1 MLFFRTFAVAMR
13 KKLYLY
19 ALYSL
24 FLLASCADKKPQQ
37 ELTPWGTPVGEVE
50 AMDGSE
56 EDGTAESTEDGDA
69 GNQAQQRGLSLS
81 DIQDNGEL
89 IMLTVN
95 GPTTYYDYHNHGMGL
110 QYLLCEKFA
119 QQIGVSLR
127 VEECKDTT
135 EMIQKLQKGEGDIIA
150 VPLPRHILKGGKTS
164 PGKTSPGKS
173 SAGKTSPGKSSAGK
187 TSPGKTSDG
196 KTLPDGNHAADL
208 QFCGVTPDNG
218 KTQWAVIGGNKSLAD
233 TLNGWFKPKLI
244 AEVKKEESFLL
255 STASI
260 RRHVYSP
267 FLNRSKGVISRYD
280 HLFMRYSGTA
290 RMDWRLMAAQCYQES
305 CFDPN
310 AKSWAG
316 ACGLM
321 QIMPSTAAHLGLP
334 MSAIHDAEANV
345 AAAARY
351 MAELQGHF
359 SDVGDPAQRALFAL
373 AAYNGGFHHIRDAM
387 ALTRKHGGNPQNWGH
402 VREYVLRLTQPAYY
416 GDPVVKYGYM
426 RGTETADYVDRI
438 RARWSE
444 YCGGA
449 SFHES
454 YRGGSRGPGIGRG
467 TDSFNG
473 APVKSKRNYQRKY
486 HI

>member
-56 EDGTAESTEDGDA
+56 EDGSEDNAADGDTGA
-69 GNQAQQRGLSLS
+69 QAQQRGLSLS

-150 VPLPRHILKGGKTS
+150 VPLPRHILKGGK
-164 PGKTSPGKS
+164 S
-173 SAGKTSPGKSSAGK
+173 SAGKTSPGKSSGGKNQAAGK
-187 TSPGKTSDG
+187 SSDG

-416 GDPVVKYGYM
+416 RDPAVKYGFM

>member
-1 MLFFRTFAVAMR
+1 MR

-19 ALYSL
+19 AFYALI
-24 FLLASCADKKPQQ
+24 LLGSCEDKKPQQ
-37 ELTPWGTPVGEVE
+37 ELTPWGTPIGEVE
-50 AMDGSE
+50 GMSDGE
-56 EDGTAESTEDGDA
+56 EEGAEEAANKNTRQKGF
-69 GNQAQQRGLSLS
+69 SLE
-81 DIQDNGEL
+81 DIQENGEL

-135 EMIQKLQKGEGDIIA
+135 EMIQKLTKGEGDIIA
-150 VPLPRHILKGGKTS
+150 VPLSRKQTKG
-164 PGKTSPGKS
+164 
-173 SAGKTSPGKSSAGK
+173 
-187 TSPGKTSDG
+187 
-196 KTLPDGNHAADL
+196 DL
-208 QFCGVTPDNG
+208 LFCGVTPDSTR
-218 KTQWAVIGGNKSLAD
+218 TQWAVVGGNKSLAD
-233 TLNGWFKPKLI
+233 TLNGWFKPKMI
-244 AEVKKEESFLL
+244 AETKKEENWLL
-255 STASI
+255 STASVT
-260 RRHVYSP
+260 RHVYSP

-280 HLFMRYSGTA
+280 HLFQRYSGTA

-321 QIMPSTAAHLGLP
+321 QIMPSTADHLGLP
-334 MSAIHDAEANV
+334 MSAIHDAESNV
-345 AAAARY
+345 AAAAKY

-359 SDVGDPAQRALFAL
+359 SDIGDPTQRVLFAL

-387 ALTRKHGGNPQNWGH
+387 TLTRKHGGNPYNWGH
-402 VREYVLRLTQPAYY
+402 VREYVLRLAQPAYY
-416 GDPVVKYGYM
+416 RDPVVKYGFM

-449 SFHES
+449 SFHDS
-454 YRGGSRGPGIGRG
+454 YRGGSRGIGG
-467 TDSFNG
+467 GAFHG
-473 APVKSKRNYQRKY
+473 APMKSKRHYQGKY

>member
-1 MLFFRTFAVAMR
+1 MLECANNLALICKIFCTFAGRMKNQV
-13 KKLYLY
+13 YLY
-19 ALYSL
+19 ALYAM
-24 FLLASCADKKPQQ
+24 FLLGSCADKKPQQ

-50 AMDGSE
+50 GMDGG
-56 EDGTAESTEDGDA
+56 EDTQTDDSSYGKPKH
-69 GNQAQQRGLSLS
+69 GLSLE

-135 EMIQKLQKGEGDIIA
+135 EMIQKLQKGEGDVIA
-150 VPLPRHILKGGKTS
+150 VPLPRKQTKGN
-164 PGKTSPGKS
+164 
-173 SAGKTSPGKSSAGK
+173 
-187 TSPGKTSDG
+187 
-196 KTLPDGNHAADL
+196 LL
-208 QFCGVTPDNG
+208 FCGVTPDSTR
-218 KTQWAVIGGNKSLAD
+218 TQWAVVGGNKSLAD
-233 TLNGWFKPKLI
+233 TLNAWFKPKMI
-244 AEVKKEESFLL
+244 AQTKQEETWLL
-255 STASI
+255 SSASI
-260 RRHVYSP
+260 TRHVYSP

-280 HLFMRYSGTA
+280 HLFQRYSGTA

-359 SDVGDPAQRALFAL
+359 NDIGDPSQRVLFAL

-387 ALTRKHGGNPQNWGH
+387 SLARKHGGNPYNWGS
-402 VREYVLRLTQPAYY
+402 VREYVLRLSQPAYY
-416 GDPVVKYGYM
+416 CDPAVKYGYM

-444 YCGGA
+444 YNGGA

-454 YRGGSRGPGIGRG
+454 YRGGGRG
-467 TDSFNG
+467 NGGGGGFHG
-473 APVKSKRNYQRKY
+473 APMRSKRHYQNKY

>member
-1 MLFFRTFAVAMR
+1 MR

-19 ALYSL
+19 AFYALI
-24 FLLASCADKKPQQ
+24 LLGSCEEKKPQQ
-37 ELTPWGTPVGEVE
+37 ELTPWGTPIGEVE
-50 AMDGSE
+50 GMSDGE
-56 EDGTAESTEDGDA
+56 EEAADESANKNTRQKGF
-69 GNQAQQRGLSLS
+69 SLE
-81 DIQDNGEL
+81 DIQENGEL

-135 EMIQKLQKGEGDIIA
+135 EMIQKLTKGEGDIIA
-150 VPLPRHILKGGKTS
+150 VPLSRKQTKG
-164 PGKTSPGKS
+164 
-173 SAGKTSPGKSSAGK
+173 
-187 TSPGKTSDG
+187 
-196 KTLPDGNHAADL
+196 DL
-208 QFCGVTPDNG
+208 LFCGVTPDSTR
-218 KTQWAVIGGNKSLAD
+218 TQWAVVGGNKSLAD
-233 TLNGWFKPKLI
+233 TLNGWFKPKMI
-244 AEVKKEESFLL
+244 AETKKEESWLL
-255 STASI
+255 SSASVT
-260 RRHVYSP
+260 RHVYSP

-280 HLFMRYSGTA
+280 HLFQRYSGTA

-321 QIMPSTAAHLGLP
+321 QIMPSTADHLGLP
-334 MSAIHDAEANV
+334 MSAIHDAESNV
-345 AAAARY
+345 AAAAKY

-359 SDVGDPAQRALFAL
+359 SDIGDPTQRVLFAL

-387 ALTRKHGGNPQNWGH
+387 NLTRKHGGNPYNWGH
-402 VREYVLRLTQPAYY
+402 VREYVLRLAQPAYY
-416 GDPVVKYGYM
+416 RDPVVKYGFM

-449 SFHES
+449 SFHDS
-454 YRGGSRGPGIGRG
+454 YRGGSRGIGG
-467 TDSFNG
+467 GAFHG
-473 APVKSKRNYQRKY
+473 APMKSKRHYQGKY

>member
-1 MLFFRTFAVAMR
+1 MR

-19 ALYSL
+19 AFYALI
-24 FLLASCADKKPQQ
+24 LLGSCEEKKPQQ
-37 ELTPWGTPVGEVE
+37 ELTPWGTPIGEVE
-50 AMDGSE
+50 GMSDGE
-56 EDGTAESTEDGDA
+56 EEGAEEAANKNTRQKGF
-69 GNQAQQRGLSLS
+69 SLE
-81 DIQDNGEL
+81 DIQENGEL

-95 GPTTYYDYHNHGMGL
+95 GPTTYYDYHNHGIGL

-135 EMIQKLQKGEGDIIA
+135 EMIQKLTKGEGDIIA
-150 VPLPRHILKGGKTS
+150 VPLSRKQTKG
-164 PGKTSPGKS
+164 
-173 SAGKTSPGKSSAGK
+173 
-187 TSPGKTSDG
+187 
-196 KTLPDGNHAADL
+196 DL
-208 QFCGVTPDNG
+208 LFCGVTPDSTR
-218 KTQWAVIGGNKSLAD
+218 TQWAVVGGNKSLAD
-233 TLNGWFKPKLI
+233 TLNGWFKPKMI
-244 AEVKKEESFLL
+244 AETKKEENWLL
-255 STASI
+255 SSASVT
-260 RRHVYSP
+260 RHVYSP

-280 HLFMRYSGTA
+280 HLFQRYSGTA

-321 QIMPSTAAHLGLP
+321 QIMPSTADHLGLP
-334 MSAIHDAEANV
+334 MSAIHDAESNV
-345 AAAARY
+345 AAAAKY

-359 SDVGDPAQRALFAL
+359 SDIGDPTQRVLFAL

-387 ALTRKHGGNPQNWGH
+387 TLTRKHGGNPYNWGH
-402 VREYVLRLTQPAYY
+402 VREYVLRLAQPAYY
-416 GDPVVKYGYM
+416 RDPVVKYGFM

-449 SFHES
+449 SFHDS
-454 YRGGSRGPGIGRG
+454 YRGGSRGIGG
-467 TDSFNG
+467 GAFHG
-473 APVKSKRNYQRKY
+473 APMKSKRHYQGKY

>member
-1 MLFFRTFAVAMR
+1 MR

-19 ALYSL
+19 AFYALI
-24 FLLASCADKKPQQ
+24 LLGSCEEKKPQQ
-37 ELTPWGTPVGEVE
+37 ELTPWGTPIGEVE
-50 AMDGSE
+50 GMSDGE
-56 EDGTAESTEDGDA
+56 EEGAEEAANKNTRQKGF
-69 GNQAQQRGLSLS
+69 SLE
-81 DIQDNGEL
+81 DIQENGEL

-135 EMIQKLQKGEGDIIA
+135 EMIQKLTKGEGDIIA
-150 VPLPRHILKGGKTS
+150 VPLSRKQTKG
-164 PGKTSPGKS
+164 
-173 SAGKTSPGKSSAGK
+173 
-187 TSPGKTSDG
+187 
-196 KTLPDGNHAADL
+196 DL
-208 QFCGVTPDNG
+208 LFCGVTPDSTR
-218 KTQWAVIGGNKSLAD
+218 TQWAVVGGNKSLAD
-233 TLNGWFKPKLI
+233 TLNGWFKPKMI
-244 AEVKKEESFLL
+244 AETKKEENWLL
-255 STASI
+255 SSASVT
-260 RRHVYSP
+260 RHVYSP

-280 HLFMRYSGTA
+280 HLFQRYSGTA

-321 QIMPSTAAHLGLP
+321 QIMPSTADHLGLP
-334 MSAIHDAEANV
+334 MSAIHDAESNV
-345 AAAARY
+345 AAAAKY

-359 SDVGDPAQRALFAL
+359 SDIGDPTQRVLFAL

-387 ALTRKHGGNPQNWGH
+387 TLTRKHGGNPYNWGH
-402 VREYVLRLTQPAYY
+402 VREYVLRLAQPAYY
-416 GDPVVKYGYM
+416 RDPIVKYGFM

-449 SFHES
+449 SFHDS
-454 YRGGSRGPGIGRG
+454 YRGGSRGIGG
-467 TDSFNG
+467 GAFHG
-473 APVKSKRNYQRKY
+473 APMKSKRHYQGKY

>member
-1 MLFFRTFAVAMR
+1 MR

-19 ALYSL
+19 AFYALI
-24 FLLASCADKKPQQ
+24 LLGSCENKKPQQ
-37 ELTPWGTPVGEVE
+37 ELTPWGTPIGEVE
-50 AMDGSE
+50 GMSDGE
-56 EDGTAESTEDGDA
+56 EEGAEEAANKNTRQKGF
-69 GNQAQQRGLSLS
+69 SLE
-81 DIQDNGEL
+81 DIQENGEL

-135 EMIQKLQKGEGDIIA
+135 EMIQKLTKGEGDIIA
-150 VPLPRHILKGGKTS
+150 VPLSRKQTKG
-164 PGKTSPGKS
+164 
-173 SAGKTSPGKSSAGK
+173 
-187 TSPGKTSDG
+187 
-196 KTLPDGNHAADL
+196 DL
-208 QFCGVTPDNG
+208 LFCGVTPDSTR
-218 KTQWAVIGGNKSLAD
+218 TQWAVVGGNKSLAD
-233 TLNGWFKPKLI
+233 TLNGWFKPKMI
-244 AEVKKEESFLL
+244 AETKKEENWLL
-255 STASI
+255 SSASVT
-260 RRHVYSP
+260 RHVYSP

-280 HLFMRYSGTA
+280 HLFQRYSGTA

-321 QIMPSTAAHLGLP
+321 QIMPSTADHLGLP
-334 MSAIHDAEANV
+334 MSAIHDAESNV
-345 AAAARY
+345 AAAAKY

-359 SDVGDPAQRALFAL
+359 SDIGDPTQRVLFAL

-387 ALTRKHGGNPQNWGH
+387 TLTRKHGGNPYNWGH
-402 VREYVLRLTQPAYY
+402 VREYVLRLAQPAYY
-416 GDPVVKYGYM
+416 RDPVVKYGFM

-449 SFHES
+449 SFHDS
-454 YRGGSRGPGIGRG
+454 YRGGSRGIGG
-467 TDSFNG
+467 GAFHG
-473 APVKSKRNYQRKY
+473 APMKSKRHYQGKY

>member
-1 MLFFRTFAVAMR
+1 MR

-19 ALYSL
+19 AFYALI
-24 FLLASCADKKPQQ
+24 LLGSCEEKKPQQ
-37 ELTPWGTPVGEVE
+37 ELTPWGTPIGEVE
-50 AMDGSE
+50 GMSDGE
-56 EDGTAESTEDGDA
+56 EEGAEEAANKNTRQKGF
-69 GNQAQQRGLSLS
+69 SLE
-81 DIQDNGEL
+81 DIQENGEL

-135 EMIQKLQKGEGDIIA
+135 EMIQKLTKGEGDIIA
-150 VPLPRHILKGGKTS
+150 VPLSRKQTKG
-164 PGKTSPGKS
+164 
-173 SAGKTSPGKSSAGK
+173 
-187 TSPGKTSDG
+187 
-196 KTLPDGNHAADL
+196 DL
-208 QFCGVTPDNG
+208 LFCGVTPDSTR
-218 KTQWAVIGGNKSLAD
+218 TQWAVVGGNKSLAD
-233 TLNGWFKPKLI
+233 TLNGWFKPKMI
-244 AEVKKEESFLL
+244 AETKKEENWLL
-255 STASI
+255 SSASVT
-260 RRHVYSP
+260 RHVYSP

-280 HLFMRYSGTA
+280 HLFQRYSGTA

-321 QIMPSTAAHLGLP
+321 QIMPSTADHLGLP
-334 MSAIHDAEANV
+334 MSAIHDAESNV
-345 AAAARY
+345 AAAAKY

-359 SDVGDPAQRALFAL
+359 SDIGDPTQRVLFAL

-387 ALTRKHGGNPQNWGH
+387 NLTRKHGGNPYNWGH
-402 VREYVLRLTQPAYY
+402 VREYVLRLAQPAFYR
-416 GDPVVKYGYM
+416 DPVVKYGFM

-449 SFHES
+449 SFHDS
-454 YRGGSRGPGIGRG
+454 YRGGSRGIGG
-467 TDSFNG
+467 GAFHG
-473 APVKSKRNYQRKY
+473 APMKSKRHYQGKY

>member
-1 MLFFRTFAVAMR
+1 MR

-19 ALYSL
+19 AFYALI
-24 FLLASCADKKPQQ
+24 LLGSCEEKKPQQ
-37 ELTPWGTPVGEVE
+37 ELTPWGTPIGEVE
-50 AMDGSE
+50 GMSE
-56 EDGTAESTEDGDA
+56 GEEEGAEEAANKNTRQKGF
-69 GNQAQQRGLSLS
+69 SLE
-81 DIQDNGEL
+81 DIQENGEL

-135 EMIQKLQKGEGDIIA
+135 EMIQKLTKGEGDIIA
-150 VPLPRHILKGGKTS
+150 VPLSRKQTKG
-164 PGKTSPGKS
+164 
-173 SAGKTSPGKSSAGK
+173 
-187 TSPGKTSDG
+187 
-196 KTLPDGNHAADL
+196 DL
-208 QFCGVTPDNG
+208 LFCGVTPDSTR
-218 KTQWAVIGGNKSLAD
+218 TQWAVVGGNKSLAD
-233 TLNGWFKPKLI
+233 TLNGWFKPKMI
-244 AEVKKEESFLL
+244 AETKKEENWLL
-255 STASI
+255 SSASVT
-260 RRHVYSP
+260 RHVYSP

-280 HLFMRYSGTA
+280 HLFQRYSGTA

-321 QIMPSTAAHLGLP
+321 QIMPSTADHLGLP
-334 MSAIHDAEANV
+334 MSAIHDAESNV
-345 AAAARY
+345 AAAAKY

-359 SDVGDPAQRALFAL
+359 SDIGDPTQRVLFAL

-387 ALTRKHGGNPQNWGH
+387 TLTRKHGGNPYNWGH
-402 VREYVLRLTQPAYY
+402 VREYVLRLAQPAYY
-416 GDPVVKYGYM
+416 RDPVVKYGFM

-449 SFHES
+449 SFHDS
-454 YRGGSRGPGIGRG
+454 YRGGSRGIGG
-467 TDSFNG
+467 GAFHG
-473 APVKSKRNYQRKY
+473 APMKSKRHYQGKY

>member
-1 MLFFRTFAVAMR
+1 MR

-19 ALYSL
+19 AFYALI
-24 FLLASCADKKPQQ
+24 LLGSCEEKKPQQ
-37 ELTPWGTPVGEVE
+37 ELTPWGTPIGEVE
-50 AMDGSE
+50 GMSDSE
-56 EDGTAESTEDGDA
+56 EEGAEEAANKNTRQKGF
-69 GNQAQQRGLSLS
+69 SLE
-81 DIQDNGEL
+81 DIQENGEL

-135 EMIQKLQKGEGDIIA
+135 EMIQKLSKGEGDIIA
-150 VPLPRHILKGGKTS
+150 VPLSRKQTKG
-164 PGKTSPGKS
+164 
-173 SAGKTSPGKSSAGK
+173 
-187 TSPGKTSDG
+187 
-196 KTLPDGNHAADL
+196 DL
-208 QFCGVTPDNG
+208 LFCGVTPDSTR
-218 KTQWAVIGGNKSLAD
+218 TQWAVVGGNKSLAD
-233 TLNGWFKPKLI
+233 TLNGWFKPKMI
-244 AEVKKEESFLL
+244 AETKKEENWLL
-255 STASI
+255 SSASVT
-260 RRHVYSP
+260 RHVYSP

-280 HLFMRYSGTA
+280 HLFQRYSGTA

-321 QIMPSTAAHLGLP
+321 QIMPSTADHLGLP
-334 MSAIHDAEANV
+334 MSAIHDAESNV
-345 AAAARY
+345 AAAAKY

-359 SDVGDPAQRALFAL
+359 SDIGDPTQRVLFAL

-387 ALTRKHGGNPQNWGH
+387 ALTRKHGGNPYNWGH
-402 VREYVLRLTQPAYY
+402 VREYVLRLAQPAYY
-416 GDPVVKYGYM
+416 RDPVVKYGFM

-449 SFHES
+449 SFHDS
-454 YRGGSRGPGIGRG
+454 YRGGSRGIGG
-467 TDSFNG
+467 GAFHG
-473 APVKSKRNYQRKY
+473 APMKSKRHYQGKY

>member
-1 MLFFRTFAVAMR
+1 MR

-19 ALYSL
+19 AFYALI
-24 FLLASCADKKPQQ
+24 LLGSCENKKPQQ
-37 ELTPWGTPVGEVE
+37 ELTPWGTPIGEVE
-50 AMDGSE
+50 GMSDGE
-56 EDGTAESTEDGDA
+56 EEGAEEAANKNTRQKGF
-69 GNQAQQRGLSLS
+69 SLE
-81 DIQDNGEL
+81 DIQENGEL

-135 EMIQKLQKGEGDIIA
+135 EMIQKLTKGEGDIIA
-150 VPLPRHILKGGKTS
+150 VPLSRKQTKG
-164 PGKTSPGKS
+164 
-173 SAGKTSPGKSSAGK
+173 
-187 TSPGKTSDG
+187 
-196 KTLPDGNHAADL
+196 DL
-208 QFCGVTPDNG
+208 LFCGVTPDSTR
-218 KTQWAVIGGNKSLAD
+218 TQWAVVGGNKSLAD
-233 TLNGWFKPKLI
+233 TLNGWFKPKMI
-244 AEVKKEESFLL
+244 AETKKEENWLL
-255 STASI
+255 SSASVT
-260 RRHVYSP
+260 RHVYSP

-280 HLFMRYSGTA
+280 HLFQRYSGTA

-310 AKSWAG
+310 ARSWAG

-321 QIMPSTAAHLGLP
+321 QIMPSTADHLGLP
-334 MSAIHDAEANV
+334 MSAIHDAESNV
-345 AAAARY
+345 AAAAKY

-359 SDVGDPAQRALFAL
+359 SDIGDPTQRVLFAL

-387 ALTRKHGGNPQNWGH
+387 TLTRKHGGNPYNWGH
-402 VREYVLRLTQPAYY
+402 VREYVLRLAQPAYY
-416 GDPVVKYGYM
+416 RDPVVKYGFM

-449 SFHES
+449 SFHDS
-454 YRGGSRGPGIGRG
+454 YRGGSRGIGG
-467 TDSFNG
+467 GAFHG
-473 APVKSKRNYQRKY
+473 APMKSKRHYQGKY

>member
-1 MLFFRTFAVAMR
+1 MR

-19 ALYSL
+19 AFYALI
-24 FLLASCADKKPQQ
+24 LLGSCEEKKPQQ
-37 ELTPWGTPVGEVE
+37 ELTPWGTPIGEVE
-50 AMDGSE
+50 GMSDGE
-56 EDGTAESTEDGDA
+56 EGTADESANKNKRQKGF
-69 GNQAQQRGLSLS
+69 SLE
-81 DIQDNGEL
+81 DIQENGEL

-135 EMIQKLQKGEGDIIA
+135 EMIQKLTKGEGDIIA
-150 VPLPRHILKGGKTS
+150 VPLSRKQTKG
-164 PGKTSPGKS
+164 
-173 SAGKTSPGKSSAGK
+173 
-187 TSPGKTSDG
+187 
-196 KTLPDGNHAADL
+196 DL
-208 QFCGVTPDNG
+208 LFCGVTPDSTR
-218 KTQWAVIGGNKSLAD
+218 TQWAVVGGNKSLAD
-233 TLNGWFKPKLI
+233 TLNGWFKPKMI
-244 AEVKKEESFLL
+244 AETKKEENWLL
-255 STASI
+255 SSASVT
-260 RRHVYSP
+260 RHVYSP

-280 HLFMRYSGTA
+280 HLFQRYSGTA

-321 QIMPSTAAHLGLP
+321 QIMPSTADHLGLP
-334 MSAIHDAEANV
+334 MSAIHDAESNV
-345 AAAARY
+345 AAAAKY

-359 SDVGDPAQRALFAL
+359 SDIGDPTQRVLFAL

-387 ALTRKHGGNPQNWGH
+387 NLTRKHGGNPYNWGH
-402 VREYVLRLTQPAYY
+402 VREYVLRLAQPAYY
-416 GDPVVKYGYM
+416 RDPVVKYGFM

-449 SFHES
+449 SFHDS
-454 YRGGSRGPGIGRG
+454 YRGSSRGIGG
-467 TDSFNG
+467 GAFHG
-473 APVKSKRNYQRKY
+473 APMKSKRHYQGKY

>member
-1 MLFFRTFAVAMR
+1 MR

-19 ALYSL
+19 AFYALI
-24 FLLASCADKKPQQ
+24 LLGSCENKKPQQ
-37 ELTPWGTPVGEVE
+37 ELTPWGTPIGEVE
-50 AMDGSE
+50 GMSDGE
-56 EDGTAESTEDGDA
+56 EEGAEEAANKNTRQKGF
-69 GNQAQQRGLSLS
+69 SLE
-81 DIQDNGEL
+81 DIQENGEL

-135 EMIQKLQKGEGDIIA
+135 EMIQKLTKGEGDIIA
-150 VPLPRHILKGGKTS
+150 VPLSRKQTKG
-164 PGKTSPGKS
+164 
-173 SAGKTSPGKSSAGK
+173 
-187 TSPGKTSDG
+187 
-196 KTLPDGNHAADL
+196 DL
-208 QFCGVTPDNG
+208 LFCGVTPDSTR
-218 KTQWAVIGGNKSLAD
+218 TQWAVVGGNKSLAD
-233 TLNGWFKPKLI
+233 TLNGWFKPKMI
-244 AEVKKEESFLL
+244 AETKKEESWLL
-255 STASI
+255 SSASVT
-260 RRHVYSP
+260 RHVYSP

-280 HLFMRYSGTA
+280 HLFQRYSGTA

-321 QIMPSTAAHLGLP
+321 QIMPSTADHLGLP
-334 MSAIHDAEANV
+334 MSAIHDAESNV
-345 AAAARY
+345 AAAAKY

-359 SDVGDPAQRALFAL
+359 SDIGDPTQRVLFAL

-387 ALTRKHGGNPQNWGH
+387 NLTRKHGGNPYNWGH
-402 VREYVLRLTQPAYY
+402 VREYVLRLAQPAYY
-416 GDPVVKYGYM
+416 RDPVVKYGFM

-449 SFHES
+449 SFHDS
-454 YRGGSRGPGIGRG
+454 YRGGSRGIGG
-467 TDSFNG
+467 GAFHG
-473 APVKSKRNYQRKY
+473 APMKSKRHYQGKY

>member
-1 MLFFRTFAVAMR
+1 MR

-19 ALYSL
+19 AFYALI
-24 FLLASCADKKPQQ
+24 LLGSCEEKKPQQ
-37 ELTPWGTPVGEVE
+37 ELTPWGTPIGEVE
-50 AMDGSE
+50 GMSDGE
-56 EDGTAESTEDGDA
+56 EEGAEEAANKNTRQKGF
-69 GNQAQQRGLSLS
+69 SLE
-81 DIQDNGEL
+81 DIQENGEL

-135 EMIQKLQKGEGDIIA
+135 EMIQKLTKGEGDIIA
-150 VPLPRHILKGGKTS
+150 VPLSRKQTKG
-164 PGKTSPGKS
+164 
-173 SAGKTSPGKSSAGK
+173 
-187 TSPGKTSDG
+187 
-196 KTLPDGNHAADL
+196 DL
-208 QFCGVTPDNG
+208 LFCGVTPDSTR
-218 KTQWAVIGGNKSLAD
+218 TQWAVVGGNKSLAD
-233 TLNGWFKPKLI
+233 TLNGWFKPKMI
-244 AEVKKEESFLL
+244 AETKKEENWLL
-255 STASI
+255 SSASVT
-260 RRHVYSP
+260 RHVYSP

-280 HLFMRYSGTA
+280 HLFQRYSGTA
-290 RMDWRLMAAQCYQES
+290 RMDWRLMAAQCYQDS

-321 QIMPSTAAHLGLP
+321 QIMPSTADHLGLP
-334 MSAIHDAEANV
+334 MSAIHDAESNV
-345 AAAARY
+345 AAAAKY

-359 SDVGDPAQRALFAL
+359 SDIGDPTQRVLFAL

-387 ALTRKHGGNPQNWGH
+387 TLTRKHGGNPYNWGH
-402 VREYVLRLTQPAYY
+402 VREYVLRLAQPAYY
-416 GDPVVKYGYM
+416 RDPVVKYGFM

-449 SFHES
+449 SFHDS
-454 YRGGSRGPGIGRG
+454 YRGGSRGIGG
-467 TDSFNG
+467 GAFHG
-473 APVKSKRNYQRKY
+473 APMKSKRHYQGKY

>member
-1 MLFFRTFAVAMR
+1 MR

-19 ALYSL
+19 AFYALI
-24 FLLASCADKKPQQ
+24 LLGSCEEKKPQQ
-37 ELTPWGTPVGEVE
+37 ELTPWGTPIGEVE
-50 AMDGSE
+50 SMSDGE
-56 EDGTAESTEDGDA
+56 EEGAEEAANKNTIQKGF
-69 GNQAQQRGLSLS
+69 SLE
-81 DIQDNGEL
+81 DIQENGEL

-135 EMIQKLQKGEGDIIA
+135 EMIQKLTKGEGDIIA
-150 VPLPRHILKGGKTS
+150 VPLSRKQTKG
-164 PGKTSPGKS
+164 
-173 SAGKTSPGKSSAGK
+173 
-187 TSPGKTSDG
+187 
-196 KTLPDGNHAADL
+196 DL
-208 QFCGVTPDNG
+208 LFCGVTPDSTR
-218 KTQWAVIGGNKSLAD
+218 TQWAVVGGNKSLAD
-233 TLNGWFKPKLI
+233 TLNGWFKPKMI
-244 AEVKKEESFLL
+244 AETKKEESWLL
-255 STASI
+255 SSASVT
-260 RRHVYSP
+260 RHVYSP

-280 HLFMRYSGTA
+280 HLFQRYSGTA

-321 QIMPSTAAHLGLP
+321 QIMPSTADHLGLP
-334 MSAIHDAEANV
+334 MSAIHDAESNV
-345 AAAARY
+345 AAAAKY

-359 SDVGDPAQRALFAL
+359 SDIGDPTQRVLFAL

-387 ALTRKHGGNPQNWGH
+387 TLTRKHGGNPYNWGH
-402 VREYVLRLTQPAYY
+402 VREYVLRLAQPAYY
-416 GDPVVKYGYM
+416 RDPAVKYGFM

-449 SFHES
+449 SFHDS
-454 YRGGSRGPGIGRG
+454 YRGGSRGIGG
-467 TDSFNG
+467 GAFHG
-473 APVKSKRNYQRKY
+473 APMKSKRHYQGKY

>member
-1 MLFFRTFAVAMR
+1 M
-13 KKLYLY
+13 
-19 ALYSL
+19 
-24 FLLASCADKKPQQ
+24 LASCADKKPQQ

-50 AMDGSE
+50 SMDGSDE
-56 EDGTAESTEDGDA
+56 EESDKNAADGDA
-69 GNQAQQRGLSLS
+69 GAQVQQRGLSLS

-164 PGKTSPGKS
+164 AGKTSAGKTSPGKTSPGKS
-173 SAGKTSPGKSSAGK
+173 SGGKNQAAGKS
-187 TSPGKTSDG
+187 SDG

-244 AEVKKEESFLL
+244 ADVKKEESFLL

-454 YRGGSRGPGIGRG
+454 YRGGSRGPHIGRG

>member
-1 MLFFRTFAVAMR
+1 MSDGEEEGAEEAANKNTRQKGF
-13 KKLYLY
+13 
-19 ALYSL
+19 SL
-24 FLLASCADKKPQQ
+24 
-37 ELTPWGTPVGEVE
+37 E
-50 AMDGSE
+50 
-56 EDGTAESTEDGDA
+56 
-69 GNQAQQRGLSLS
+69 
-81 DIQDNGEL
+81 DIQENGEL

-135 EMIQKLQKGEGDIIA
+135 EMIQKLTKGEGDIIA
-150 VPLPRHILKGGKTS
+150 VPLSRKQTKG
-164 PGKTSPGKS
+164 
-173 SAGKTSPGKSSAGK
+173 
-187 TSPGKTSDG
+187 
-196 KTLPDGNHAADL
+196 DL
-208 QFCGVTPDNG
+208 LFCGVTPDSTR
-218 KTQWAVIGGNKSLAD
+218 TQWAVVGGNKSLAD
-233 TLNGWFKPKLI
+233 TLNGWFKPKMI
-244 AEVKKEESFLL
+244 AETKKEENWLL
-255 STASI
+255 SSASVT
-260 RRHVYSP
+260 RHVYSP

-280 HLFMRYSGTA
+280 HLFQRYSGTA

-321 QIMPSTAAHLGLP
+321 QIMPSTADHLGLP
-334 MSAIHDAEANV
+334 MSAIHDAESNV
-345 AAAARY
+345 AAAAKY

-359 SDVGDPAQRALFAL
+359 SDIGDPTQRVLFAL

-387 ALTRKHGGNPQNWGH
+387 TLTRKHGGNPYNWGH
-402 VREYVLRLTQPAYY
+402 VREYVLRLAQPAYY
-416 GDPVVKYGYM
+416 RDPVVKYGFM

-449 SFHES
+449 SFHDS
-454 YRGGSRGPGIGRG
+454 YRGGSRGIGG
-467 TDSFNG
+467 GAFHG
-473 APVKSKRNYQRKY
+473 APMKSKRHYQGKY

>member
-1 MLFFRTFAVAMR
+1 MR

-19 ALYSL
+19 AFYALI
-24 FLLASCADKKPQQ
+24 LLGSCEEKKPQQ
-37 ELTPWGTPVGEVE
+37 ELTPWGTPIGEVE
-50 AMDGSE
+50 GMSDGE
-56 EDGTAESTEDGDA
+56 EEGADESANKNKRQKGF
-69 GNQAQQRGLSLS
+69 SLE
-81 DIQDNGEL
+81 DIQENGEL

-135 EMIQKLQKGEGDIIA
+135 EMIQKLTKGEGDIIA
-150 VPLPRHILKGGKTS
+150 VPLSRKQTKG
-164 PGKTSPGKS
+164 
-173 SAGKTSPGKSSAGK
+173 
-187 TSPGKTSDG
+187 
-196 KTLPDGNHAADL
+196 DL
-208 QFCGVTPDNG
+208 LFCGVTPDSTR
-218 KTQWAVIGGNKSLAD
+218 TQWAVVGGNKSLAD
-233 TLNGWFKPKLI
+233 TLNGWFKPKMI
-244 AEVKKEESFLL
+244 AETKKEENWLL
-255 STASI
+255 SSASVT
-260 RRHVYSP
+260 RHVYSP

-280 HLFMRYSGTA
+280 HLFQRYSGTA

-321 QIMPSTAAHLGLP
+321 QIMPSTADHLGLP
-334 MSAIHDAEANV
+334 MSAIHDAESNV
-345 AAAARY
+345 AAAAKY

-359 SDVGDPAQRALFAL
+359 SDIGDPTQRVLFAL

-387 ALTRKHGGNPQNWGH
+387 NLTRKHGGNPYNWGH
-402 VREYVLRLTQPAYY
+402 VREYVLRLAQPAYY
-416 GDPVVKYGYM
+416 RNPVVKYGFM

-449 SFHES
+449 SFHDS
-454 YRGGSRGPGIGRG
+454 YRGGSRGIGG
-467 TDSFNG
+467 GAFHG
-473 APVKSKRNYQRKY
+473 APMKSKRHYQGKY

>member
-1 MLFFRTFAVAMR
+1 MR

-19 ALYSL
+19 AFYALI
-24 FLLASCADKKPQQ
+24 LLGSCEEKKAQQ
-37 ELTPWGTPVGEVE
+37 ELTPWGTPIGEVE
-50 AMDGSE
+50 GMSDGE
-56 EDGTAESTEDGDA
+56 EEGADESANKNKRQKGF
-69 GNQAQQRGLSLS
+69 SLE
-81 DIQDNGEL
+81 DIQENGEL

-135 EMIQKLQKGEGDIIA
+135 EMIQKLTKGEGDIIA
-150 VPLPRHILKGGKTS
+150 VPLSRKQTKG
-164 PGKTSPGKS
+164 
-173 SAGKTSPGKSSAGK
+173 
-187 TSPGKTSDG
+187 
-196 KTLPDGNHAADL
+196 DL
-208 QFCGVTPDNG
+208 LFCGVTPDSTR
-218 KTQWAVIGGNKSLAD
+218 TQWAVVGGNKSLAD
-233 TLNGWFKPKLI
+233 TLNGWFKPKMI
-244 AEVKKEESFLL
+244 AETKKEESWLL
-255 STASI
+255 SSASVT
-260 RRHVYSP
+260 RHVYSP

-280 HLFMRYSGTA
+280 HLFQRYSGTA

-321 QIMPSTAAHLGLP
+321 QIMPSTADHLGLP
-334 MSAIHDAEANV
+334 MSAIHDAESNV
-345 AAAARY
+345 AAAAKY

-359 SDVGDPAQRALFAL
+359 SDIGDPTQRVLFAL

-387 ALTRKHGGNPQNWGH
+387 NLTRKHGGNPYNWGH
-402 VREYVLRLTQPAYY
+402 VREYVLRLAQPAYY
-416 GDPVVKYGYM
+416 RDPVVKYGFM

-449 SFHES
+449 SFHDS
-454 YRGGSRGPGIGRG
+454 YRGGSRGIGG
-467 TDSFNG
+467 GAFHG
-473 APVKSKRNYQRKY
+473 APMKSKRHYQGKY

>member
-1 MLFFRTFAVAMR
+1 MR

-19 ALYSL
+19 AFYALI
-24 FLLASCADKKPQQ
+24 LLGSCENKKPQQ
-37 ELTPWGTPVGEVE
+37 ELTPWGTPIGEVE
-50 AMDGSE
+50 GMSDGE
-56 EDGTAESTEDGDA
+56 EEGAEEAANKNTRQKGF
-69 GNQAQQRGLSLS
+69 SLE
-81 DIQDNGEL
+81 DIQENGEL

-135 EMIQKLQKGEGDIIA
+135 EMIQKLTKGEGDIIA
-150 VPLPRHILKGGKTS
+150 VPLSRKQTKG
-164 PGKTSPGKS
+164 
-173 SAGKTSPGKSSAGK
+173 
-187 TSPGKTSDG
+187 
-196 KTLPDGNHAADL
+196 DL
-208 QFCGVTPDNG
+208 LFCGVTPDSTR
-218 KTQWAVIGGNKSLAD
+218 TQWAVVGGNKSLAD
-233 TLNGWFKPKLI
+233 TLNGWFKPKMI
-244 AEVKKEESFLL
+244 AETKKEENWLL
-255 STASI
+255 SSASVT
-260 RRHVYSP
+260 RHVYSP

-280 HLFMRYSGTA
+280 HLFQRYSGTA

-321 QIMPSTAAHLGLP
+321 QIMPSTADHLGLP
-334 MSAIHDAEANV
+334 MSAIHDAESNV
-345 AAAARY
+345 AAAAKY

-359 SDVGDPAQRALFAL
+359 SDIGDPTQRVLFAL

-387 ALTRKHGGNPQNWGH
+387 TLTRKHGGNPHNWGH
-402 VREYVLRLTQPAYY
+402 VREYVLRLAQPAYY
-416 GDPVVKYGYM
+416 RDPVVKYGFM

-449 SFHES
+449 SFHDS
-454 YRGGSRGPGIGRG
+454 YRGGSRGIGG
-467 TDSFNG
+467 GAFHG
-473 APVKSKRNYQRKY
+473 APMKSKRHYQGKY

>member
-1 MLFFRTFAVAMR
+1 MR

-19 ALYSL
+19 AFYALI
-24 FLLASCADKKPQQ
+24 LLGSCEEKKPQQ
-37 ELTPWGTPVGEVE
+37 ELTPWGTPIGEVE
-50 AMDGSE
+50 GMSDGE
-56 EDGTAESTEDGDA
+56 EEGAEEAANKNTRQKGF
-69 GNQAQQRGLSLS
+69 SLE
-81 DIQDNGEL
+81 DIQENGEL

-135 EMIQKLQKGEGDIIA
+135 EMIQKLTKGEGDIIA
-150 VPLPRHILKGGKTS
+150 VPLSRKQTKG
-164 PGKTSPGKS
+164 
-173 SAGKTSPGKSSAGK
+173 
-187 TSPGKTSDG
+187 
-196 KTLPDGNHAADL
+196 DL
-208 QFCGVTPDNG
+208 LFCGVTPDSTR
-218 KTQWAVIGGNKSLAD
+218 TQWAVVGGNKSLAD
-233 TLNGWFKPKLI
+233 TLNGWFKPKMI
-244 AEVKKEESFLL
+244 AETKKEENWLL
-255 STASI
+255 SSASVT
-260 RRHVYSP
+260 RHVYSP

-280 HLFMRYSGTA
+280 HLFQRYSGTA

-321 QIMPSTAAHLGLP
+321 QIMPSTADHLGLP
-334 MSAIHDAEANV
+334 MSAIHDAESNV
-345 AAAARY
+345 AAAAKY

-359 SDVGDPAQRALFAL
+359 SDIGDPTQRVLFAL

-387 ALTRKHGGNPQNWGH
+387 NLTRKHGGNPYNWGH
-402 VREYVLRLTQPAYY
+402 VREYVLRLAQPAYY
-416 GDPVVKYGYM
+416 RDPVVKYGFM

-444 YCGGA
+444 YCGDA
-449 SFHES
+449 SFHDS
-454 YRGGSRGPGIGRG
+454 YRGGSRGIGG
-467 TDSFNG
+467 GAFHG
-473 APVKSKRNYQRKY
+473 APMKSKRHYQGKY

>member
-1 MLFFRTFAVAMR
+1 MR

-19 ALYSL
+19 AFYALI
-24 FLLASCADKKPQQ
+24 LLGSCEEKKPQQ
-37 ELTPWGTPVGEVE
+37 ELTPWGTPIGEVE
-50 AMDGSE
+50 SMSDGE
-56 EDGTAESTEDGDA
+56 EEGAEEAANKNTRQKGF
-69 GNQAQQRGLSLS
+69 SLE
-81 DIQDNGEL
+81 DIQENGEL

-135 EMIQKLQKGEGDIIA
+135 EMIQKLTKGEGDIIA
-150 VPLPRHILKGGKTS
+150 VPLSRKQTKG
-164 PGKTSPGKS
+164 
-173 SAGKTSPGKSSAGK
+173 
-187 TSPGKTSDG
+187 
-196 KTLPDGNHAADL
+196 DL
-208 QFCGVTPDNG
+208 LFCGVTPDSTR
-218 KTQWAVIGGNKSLAD
+218 TQWAVVGGNKSLAD
-233 TLNGWFKPKLI
+233 TLNGWFKPKMI
-244 AEVKKEESFLL
+244 AETKKEENWLL
-255 STASI
+255 STASVT
-260 RRHVYSP
+260 RHVYSP

-280 HLFMRYSGTA
+280 HLFQRYSGTA

-321 QIMPSTAAHLGLP
+321 QIMPSTADHLGLP
-334 MSAIHDAEANV
+334 MSAIHDAESNV
-345 AAAARY
+345 AAAAKY

-359 SDVGDPAQRALFAL
+359 SDIGDPTQRVLFAL

-387 ALTRKHGGNPQNWGH
+387 TLTRKHGGNPYNWGH
-402 VREYVLRLTQPAYY
+402 VREYVLRLAQPAYY
-416 GDPVVKYGYM
+416 RDPVVKYGFM

-449 SFHES
+449 SFHDS
-454 YRGGSRGPGIGRG
+454 YRGGSRGIGG
-467 TDSFNG
+467 GAFHG
-473 APVKSKRNYQRKY
+473 APMKSKRHYQGKY

>member
-1 MLFFRTFAVAMR
+1 MR

-19 ALYSL
+19 AFYALI
-24 FLLASCADKKPQQ
+24 LLGSCEEKKPQQ
-37 ELTPWGTPVGEVE
+37 ELTPWGTPIGEVE
-50 AMDGSE
+50 GMSDGE
-56 EDGTAESTEDGDA
+56 EEGAEEAANKNTRQKGF
-69 GNQAQQRGLSLS
+69 SLE
-81 DIQDNGEL
+81 DIQENGEL

-135 EMIQKLQKGEGDIIA
+135 EMIQKLTKGEGDIIA
-150 VPLPRHILKGGKTS
+150 VPLSQKQTKG
-164 PGKTSPGKS
+164 
-173 SAGKTSPGKSSAGK
+173 
-187 TSPGKTSDG
+187 
-196 KTLPDGNHAADL
+196 DL
-208 QFCGVTPDNG
+208 LFCGVTPDSTR
-218 KTQWAVIGGNKSLAD
+218 TQWAVVGGNKSLAD
-233 TLNGWFKPKLI
+233 TLNGWFKPKMI
-244 AEVKKEESFLL
+244 AETKKEENWLL
-255 STASI
+255 SSASVT
-260 RRHVYSP
+260 RHVYSP

-280 HLFMRYSGTA
+280 HLFQRYSGTA

-321 QIMPSTAAHLGLP
+321 QIMPSTADHLGLP
-334 MSAIHDAEANV
+334 MSAIHDAESNV
-345 AAAARY
+345 AAAAKY

-359 SDVGDPAQRALFAL
+359 SDIGDPTQRVLFAL

-387 ALTRKHGGNPQNWGH
+387 TLTRKHGGNPYNWGH
-402 VREYVLRLTQPAYY
+402 VREYVLRLAQPAYY
-416 GDPVVKYGYM
+416 RDPVVKYGFM

-449 SFHES
+449 SFHDS
-454 YRGGSRGPGIGRG
+454 YRGGSRGIGG
-467 TDSFNG
+467 GAFHG
-473 APVKSKRNYQRKY
+473 APMKSKRHYQGKY